1 MIHQVPSDDDLL
13 QGRLDGALTPEE
25 SARLDA
31 RLEASPAL
39 RARAS
44 ELASLAA
51 ALALV
56 KATDP
61 APALAQR
68 VMAHIQPGIESVIG
82 RRASI
87 AARQEA
93 GMSQAGHAKKVM
105 WGLAAAAVIV
115 LAVWFVKGTPDVG
128 GPAAGT
134 VGVAKRYAA
143 PQIADEDVKL
153 EASAQTIQAFL
164 DSEAFAQ
171 VMADPEAVALLGDPK
186 VRSAIGARAAN
197 RDATPSP
204 VANASIAAVIDD
216 PSFVVLVTN
225 PAFETS
231 WHDAARQAADINGA
245 LEKARV
251 GGNNATGLGS
261 GLEGR
266 AAGLGTGATGVNS
279 GLKAQATGL
288 GTGATGVNS
297 GLTAQATGLGTGAT
311 GVNSGLK
318 AQATGLGTGATGVN
332 SGLKAQATGL
342 NSGLGQNAALKG
354 GLGQNATGL
363 NSQLDAASE
372 QADNAAAGPA
382 EDALQSQLQNGLNG
396 GLNSGLKT
404 GLGQKSSQ

>member
-31 RLEASPAL
+31 RLEASPVL
-39 RARAS
+39 RARAT
-44 ELASLAA
+44 ELASLAT
-51 ALALV
+51 ALALI

-143 PQIADEDVKL
+143 PQIGAEDVKL

-164 DSEAFAQ
+164 DSEPFAR
-171 VMADPEAVALLGDPK
+171 VMADPAAVALLGDPK

-231 WHDAARQAADINGA
+231 WNDAARQAADINGA

-297 GLTAQATGLGTGAT
+297 GLKAQATGLGTGATGVNSGLTAQATGLGTGAT
-311 GVNSGLK
+311 GVNSGLT
-318 AQATGLGTGATGVN
+318 AQATGLG
-332 SGLKAQATGL
+332 
-342 NSGLGQNAALKG
+342 SGLGQNAS
-354 GLGQNATGL
+354 GLS
-363 NSQLDAASE
+363 SQLT
-372 QADNAAAGPA
+372 Q
-382 EDALQSQLQNGLNG
+382 LQSKLTTQLQGQLKNSLQTQLHNGLNG

-404 GLGQKSSQ
+404 GLAQKSSQ

>member
-31 RLEASPAL
+31 RLEASPVL
-39 RARAS
+39 RARAT
-44 ELASLAA
+44 ELASLAT
-51 ALALV
+51 ALALI

-143 PQIADEDVKL
+143 PQIGAEDVKL

-164 DSEAFAQ
+164 DSEPFAR
-171 VMADPEAVALLGDPK
+171 VMADPAAVALLGDPK

-231 WHDAARQAADINGA
+231 WNDAARQAADINGA

-279 GLKAQATGL
+279 GLKAQATG
-288 GTGATGVNS
+288 
-297 GLTAQATGLGTGAT
+297 TGAT

-342 NSGLGQNAALKG
+342 GSGLGTGATGVNSGLTAQATGLG
-354 GLGQNATGL
+354 SGLGQNATGL
-363 NSQLDAASE
+363 SSQLT
-372 QADNAAAGPA
+372 Q
-382 EDALQSQLQNGLNG
+382 LQSKLTTQLQGQLKNSLQTQLHNGLNG

-404 GLGQKSSQ
+404 GLEQKSSQ